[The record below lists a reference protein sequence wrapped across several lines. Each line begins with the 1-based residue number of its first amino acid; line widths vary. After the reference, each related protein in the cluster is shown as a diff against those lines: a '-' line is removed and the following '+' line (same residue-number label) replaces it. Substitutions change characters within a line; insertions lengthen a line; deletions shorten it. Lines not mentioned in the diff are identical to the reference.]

1 MRSSTPGPAVP
12 HERSR
17 WRFGPVGSWSSGARL
32 TIAPVVSVSP
42 YACQNLQP
50 SISTLRASTS
60 SLIGE
65 AP

>member
-1 MRSSTPGPAVP
+1 MRSSTPGPATP
-12 HERSR
+12 HDRSR
-17 WRFGPVGSWSSGARL
+17 WRFGPLRSWSSGGRL

-42 YACQNLQP
+42 YACQNLHP
-50 SISTLRASTS
+50 NTSTLRASTS